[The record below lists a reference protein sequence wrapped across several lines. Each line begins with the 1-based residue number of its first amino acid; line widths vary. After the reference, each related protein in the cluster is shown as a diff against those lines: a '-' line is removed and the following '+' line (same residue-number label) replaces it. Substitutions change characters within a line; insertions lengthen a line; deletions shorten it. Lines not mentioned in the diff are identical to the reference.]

1 MITIR
6 ELVDV
11 KISIPDIIA
20 MAAPKD
26 SPISP
31 NVAPV
36 PVIMTELR
44 QNNALRQLRYKI
56 ANVHSSLSSK
66 TSV

>member
-36 PVIMTELR
+36 PVTMTELLL
-44 QNNALRQLRYKI
+44 NNALRQLRY
-56 ANVHSSLSSK
+56 
-66 TSV
+66 